1 MVANDHKSAR
11 IAIVD
16 DESINIKV
24 VRKHLQGAGY
34 SDFVST
40 TDSTAAIALITEQS
54 PDVVLLDVMMPKI
67 DGIQILQSIRATHQL
82 RHLPVLILT
91 ASTDAQTKLKCLD
104 AGATDFLA
112 KPVDPNDLIPRLR
125 NALIVKAHH
134 DHLAHYAQELERQV
148 QIRTAELEASN
159 LQVIYCLARAGEL
172 RDDTTGQHV
181 LRVGRYAGV
190 LAREVGCSESDARL
204 IGLAAQLHDVGKIGV
219 PDAILNKPGKL
230 TSEEFALM
238 QRHCMTGARIA
249 RPLTDEEWQAV
260 RTHDEVAVESP
271 SLGSQP
277 LLALVQ
283 TIITTHHERWDGR
296 GYPNG
301 IAGEAI
307 PLAGRIVSVADVFDA
322 LTNKRP
328 YKAAMEVD
336 AALKIIVDGSGTQFD
351 PNVVNA
357 LVRSLD
363 RIVDIHRQLRE
374 DEPPAT
380 PDAARTSGPSQQ
392 RPAA

>member
-1 MVANDHKSAR
+1 MVENDHKSAR

-34 SDFVST
+34 TDFVST
-40 TDSTAAIALITEQS
+40 TDSTTAISLIAEQS
-54 PDVVLLDVMMPKI
+54 PDVILLDVMMPQV
-67 DGIQILQSIRATHQL
+67 DGIQILQTIRATQRT

-91 ASTDAQTKLKCLD
+91 ASTDAATKLRCLE

-125 NALIVKAHH
+125 NALLVKAHH

-148 QIRTAELEASN
+148 QIRTAELEAST

-181 LRVGRYAGV
+181 LRVGRYSGV

-230 TSEEFALM
+230 TTEEFSLM

-249 RPLTDEEWQAV
+249 RPLSDEEWRAV
-260 RTHDEVAVESP
+260 RTQDEFALESP

-277 LLALVQ
+277 LLVLVQ

-296 GYPNG
+296 GYP
-301 IAGEAI
+301 AGLAGQAI

-328 YKAAMEVD
+328 YKEAMEVD
-336 AALKIIVDGSGTQFD
+336 AALKIIAEGSGTQFD
-351 PNVVNA
+351 PKVVEA
-357 LVRSLD
+357 LFRSLD
-363 RIVDIHRQLRE
+363 QIVKIHGELRE
-374 DEPPAT
+374 DQPPAT
-380 PDAARTSGPSQQ
+380 PDAAPAADASQQ

>member
-1 MVANDHKSAR
+1 MIANDPKSAR
-11 IAIVD
+11 ICIVD

-40 TDSTAAIALITEQS
+40 TDSTTAISLIAEKC
-54 PDVVLLDVMMPKI
+54 PDVILLDVMMPQV
-67 DGIQILQSIRATHQL
+67 DGIQILKTIRADKRM

-91 ASTDAQTKLKCLD
+91 ASTDAETKLRCLD
-104 AGATDFLA
+104 GGATDFLA
-112 KPVDPNDLIPRLR
+112 KPVDPNELIPRLR

-134 DHLAHYAQELERQV
+134 DHLANYAQELEHQV
-148 QIRTAELEASN
+148 RLRTAELEASN

-190 LAREVGCSESDARL
+190 LAREVGCSESDVRL

-230 TSEEFALM
+230 TNEEFSLM
-238 QRHCMTGARIA
+238 QRHCMTGAEIA
-249 RPLTDEEWQAV
+249 RPLTDDEWQAV
-260 RTHDEVAVESP
+260 KTQNDSTLKSP

-301 IAGEAI
+301 LAGEAI

-328 YKAAMEVD
+328 YKAAMEVE
-336 AALKIIVDGSGTQFD
+336 ASVNIITEGSGTQFD
-351 PNVVNA
+351 PKVVDA
-357 LVRSLD
+357 LHRSLD
-363 RIVDIHRQLRE
+363 QILEIHRHLR
-374 DEPPAT
+374 DDQSAAPCDPALVPT
-380 PDAARTSGPSQQ
+380 ATQ

>member
-1 MVANDHKSAR
+1 MNANDPKSAR

-34 SDFVST
+34 SDFIST
-40 TDSTAAIALITEQS
+40 TDSTTAVALITERL
-54 PDVVLLDVMMPKI
+54 PDVILLDVMMPQV
-67 DGIQILQSIRATHQL
+67 DGIQILTSIRADQRL

-91 ASTDAQTKLKCLD
+91 ASTDAQTKMRCLEG
-104 AGATDFLA
+104 GATDFLA
-112 KPVDPNDLIPRLR
+112 KPVDPNDLVPRLR

-134 DHLAHYAQELERQV
+134 DHLMHYAQELEHQV
-148 QIRTAELEASN
+148 RIRTAELEASH

-181 LRVGRYAGV
+181 LRVGRYASV
-190 LAREVGCSESDARL
+190 LAREVGCSDSECRL
-204 IGLAAQLHDVGKIGV
+204 IGLAAQLHDVGKIGI

-230 TSEEFALM
+230 TTEEFALM
-238 QRHCMTGARIA
+238 QKHCMTGAQIA
-249 RPLTDEEWQAV
+249 RPLTDEEWRAV
-260 RTHDEVAVESP
+260 RSQDGAELNST

-307 PLAGRIVSVADVFDA
+307 PLPGRIVSVADVFDA

-328 YKAAMEVD
+328 YKSAMEPQ
-336 AALKIIVDGSGTQFD
+336 AALKIITEGSGSQFD
-351 PNVVNA
+351 PKVVAA
-357 LVRSLD
+357 LLRSLD
-363 RIVDIHRQLRE
+363 QILTIHRQLS
-374 DEPPAT
+374 DHQSDASPASV
-380 PDAARTSGPSQQ
+380 AAVQ

>member
-1 MVANDHKSAR
+1 MTANEPKSAR
-11 IAIVD
+11 IVIVD
-16 DESINIKV
+16 DELINIKV
-24 VRKHLQGAGY
+24 VRKYLQGAGY

-40 TDSTAAIALITEQS
+40 TDSTTAVSMIAQQH
-54 PDVVLLDVMMPKI
+54 PDVILLDVMMPQI
-67 DGIQILQSIRATHQL
+67 DGIQILTAVRADERM

-91 ASTDAQTKLKCLD
+91 ASTDAQTKMRCLD

-134 DHLAHYAQELERQV
+134 DHLANYARELEHQV
-148 QIRTAELEASN
+148 RIRTAELEASN

-190 LAREVGCSESDARL
+190 LAREVGCTESDVRL
-204 IGLAAQLHDVGKIGV
+204 IGLAAQLHDVGKIGI

-230 TSEEFALM
+230 TTEEFSLM
-238 QRHCMTGARIA
+238 QTHCMTGEKIA
-249 RPLTDEEWQAV
+249 RPLTDEEWRAL
-260 RTHDEVAVESP
+260 RRGDDLAVETP

-283 TIITTHHERWDGR
+283 KIITTHHERWDGR
-296 GYPNG
+296 GYPAG
-301 IAGEAI
+301 LAGEAI

-322 LTNKRP
+322 LTSKRP
-328 YKAAMEVD
+328 YKEAMSIEV
-336 AALKIIVDGSGTQFD
+336 AVKIIREGSGTQFD
-351 PNVVNA
+351 PKVVEA
-357 LVRSLD
+357 LLRSLPQ
-363 RIVDIHRQLRE
+363 IVEIHQQLR
-374 DEPPAT
+374 DDHPA
-380 PDAARTSGPSQQ
+380 ASHTSPTSLQ